1 MIPLLFAEGS
11 FLPEW
16 LQTLAT
22 DLGVLWPI
30 VLFVGA
36 AYGLV
41 KWISKKFRDEVR
53 DLIVEEVEPIK
64 AEFKNNGGSSVKDAI
79 DRLDANYGG
88 LKKDVG
94 HLRDDISHLKG
105 DVDHIKVDLDNMA
118 EKATQDHK
126 FLNEKI
132 AKIEIRNDEIWD
144 EIQKRRPAYDAYEA
158 QLRRSGKADF

>member
-1 MIPLLFAEGS
+1 MLQFILAESS
-11 FLPEW
+11 FLPQW

-41 KWISKKFRDEVR
+41 KWVSKKFRDEVR
-53 DLIVEEVEPIK
+53 DLIVDEVEPIK

-79 DRLDANYGG
+79 DRLDANY
-88 LKKDVG
+88 KDI
-94 HLRDDISHLKG
+94 RDDIKDLHGDVNHLKG
-105 DVDHIKVDLDNMA
+105 DVDHIKSDLDGIA
-118 EKATQDHK
+118 AKSAREHK
-126 FLNEKI
+126 ILSEKI
-132 AKIEIRNDEIWD
+132 GKIEQKNDFIWD

-158 QLRRSGKADF
+158 QLKKNGKVDF

>member
-1 MIPLLFAEGS
+1 MFQLILSETS

-16 LQTLAT
+16 LQTIAT

-53 DLIVEEVEPIK
+53 DLIIHEVEPIK
-64 AEFKNNGGSSVKDAI
+64 SEFKNNGGSSFRDAI
-79 DRLDANYGG
+79 DRLDTNYEGM
-88 LKKDVG
+88 K
-94 HLRDDISHLKG
+94 DDIRDIHGDVTHLKS
-105 DVDHIKVDLDNMA
+105 DIDHIKSDLDGIA
-118 EKATQDHK
+118 EKSAKEHK
-126 FLNEKI
+126 NLSEKI
-132 AKIEIRNDEIWD
+132 GKIEAKNDSIWD

-158 QLRRSGKADF
+158 QLKKNGKIDF

>member
-1 MIPLLFAEGS
+1 MLLLILSETS

-16 LQTLAT
+16 LQTIAT

-53 DLIVEEVEPIK
+53 DLIIDEVEPIK
-64 AEFKNNGGSSVKDAI
+64 SEFKNNGGSSVKDAI
-79 DRLDANYGG
+79 DRLDSNYQDIKGNI
-88 LKKDVG
+88 
-94 HLRDDISHLKG
+94 RDLHGDLSHLKS
-105 DVDHIKVDLDNMA
+105 DVDHIKSDLDGIA
-118 EKATQDHK
+118 AKSAREHK
-126 FLNEKI
+126 ILSEKI
-132 AKIEIRNDEIWD
+132 GKIEIKNDSIWD

-158 QLRRSGKADF
+158 QLKKNGKIDF